1 MDKFFINGVETTS
14 DGQVV
19 ENKVQG
25 ELMVL
30 LLGIDNDG
38 PDKNASLTQERGRRT
53 DTMMLAKANFD
64 SGEIEILS
72 IPRDTRV
79 MINGKEDKINHAHS
93 YGGPELAMK
102 TVEDFLGIDIDYY
115 VKVDFNGVKQIVD
128 AIGGVEV
135 DVPVRMKYTDP
146 VAKPPLVIDLQ
157 PGVQVLDGQ
166 KSHDFLRFRKYPDGD
181 IGRVHAQQYF
191 MKELAKQVLSPKN
204 ILNIDKLIK
213 TYYDYVDTNIS
224 MSTMLKYGISAKN
237 LDTDNMRTE
246 MIPGQPQT
254 IGGVS
259 YWIYDM
265 VETATLVE
273 EMFGEYS
280 IYR

>member
-1 MDKFFINGVETTS
+1 
-14 DGQVV
+14 
-19 ENKVQG
+19 
-25 ELMVL
+25 MVL
-30 LLGIDNDG
+30 LMGIDNDG
-38 PDKNASLTQERGRRT
+38 PDANASITQEKGRRT

-64 SGEIEILS
+64 TGQIEILS

-79 MINGKEDKINHAHS
+79 LVNGKEDKINHAHS

-115 VKVDFNGVKQIVD
+115 VKVDFAGVRQIVD
-128 AIGGVEV
+128 AIGGVTV
-135 DVPVRMKYTDP
+135 DIPRRMYYHDP
-146 VAKPPLVIDLQ
+146 TAKPPLKIDLQ
-157 PGVQVLDGQ
+157 PGVQTLDGN
-166 KSHDFLRFRKYPDGD
+166 KAHDYLRFRSYPDGD

-191 MKELAKQVLSPKN
+191 MKELAKQVLQPSN

-224 MSTMLKYGISAKN
+224 MSTMLKYGLGANKLDVDN
-237 LDTDNMRTE
+237 LRTE
-246 MIPGQPQT
+246 MVPGTPKT

-259 YWIYDM
+259 YWVYDM

-280 IYR
+280 IYK